1 MEKKTSEAGGD
12 GEKGANC
19 FSPRGKKKSSLAC
32 EQ

>member
-19 FSPRGKKKSSLAC
+19 FSPRGKRVSLAC